1 MASPHRS
8 LSPSVRARWTVN
20 TPKKLIRLVLALLLA
35 IFITAYLLLYRRQAH
50 HAPFEPPD
58 SGSVVHGKK
67 IKELPPA
74 QYPLHPFPDSPM
86 HPSPHGNTPTSTP
99 SPWLAAV
106 ICGASDAENRAVIRS
121 TWMRLFKDVPFD
133 GRFVVAN
140 PGPVWSDMV
149 AMENRTFGDII
160 VLDDIQED
168 DITANTIKTLEF
180 YKWLVARGHRY
191 EFVSK
196 MDTDL
201 WLNARGFWDRFL
213 LPRMTN
219 DTGTLKSAVE
229 RIVIGELYYTHSWDL
244 VFPHGSMYTVTWD
257 MVELLSSLQ
266 SRFDVVTGEDMA
278 VAVLMLKGRET
289 ANFVNFRG
297 TEKFDYDDGDSRG
310 DGTAWAREAT
320 HPNAT
325 SHALYGDD
333 PIAVHELKH
342 KSEWFKVAACFD
354 EDGLKPAPKPSAPD
368 RTPPSTLWFDFW
380 NALGFGNRYRSRLD
394 GIPEFLWTLE
404 KGEWI
409 CDGIWNLGKT
419 KAGFSD
425 A

>member
-1 MASPHRS
+1 MGTR
-8 LSPSVRARWTVN
+8 LQCTVN
-20 TPKKLIRLVLALLLA
+20 TPKKFMRLVLAFLLA
-35 IFITAYLLLYRRQAH
+35 TAITAYLLLSRRPAH

-67 IKELPPA
+67 IHELPPA
-74 QYPLHPFPDSPM
+74 QYPLHPFIESPM
-86 HPSPHGNTPTSTP
+86 HPPPQHDDTPHPTP

-106 ICGASDAENRAVIRS
+106 ICAASDAENRAIIRS

-133 GRFVVAN
+133 GRFVISN
-140 PGPVWSDMV
+140 PGPMWSDLV

-180 YKWLVARGHRY
+180 YKWLVKQGHRY

-213 LPRMTN
+213 VPIMSN
-219 DTGTLKSAVE
+219 ETGVFKSTVD
-229 RIVIGELYYTHSWDL
+229 RTVIGELYYTRSWDL
-244 VFPHGSMYTVTWD
+244 VFAHGSMYTVTWD

-266 SRFDVVTGEDMA
+266 SRFNVVTGEDMA

-310 DGTAWAREAT
+310 DGTAWAREST

-325 SHALYGDD
+325 SHALYGID
-333 PIAVHELKH
+333 PIAVHQLKD
-342 KSEWFKVAACFD
+342 KRDWFKVADCFD
-354 EDGLKPAPKPSAPD
+354 EDGLKSAPKPAGPGQ
-368 RTPPSTLWFDFW
+368 TPFSTRWFDFW
-380 NALGFGNRYRSRLD
+380 DSVGFGNRYRPRFD
-394 GIPEFLWTLE
+394 GIPDFLWSFE
-404 KGEWI
+404 DGNWV

-419 KAGFSD
+419 KTGFSE